1 MKDWIAVHTWNE
13 DGDRERFA
21 EKYGESLF
29 RQRKSLFGRL

>member
-21 EKYGESLF
+21 EKYGESFFANEKVF
-29 RQRKSLFGRL
+29 RRL